1 MHDFNEELY
10 NKVAL
15 VDDILEE
22 CLSDKDNSQL
32 QKEIYESMSYS
43 VMAGGKRL
51 RPILVLEAYNLFEG
65 KDEKEVY
72 PYMAAIEMI
81 HTYSLIHDDLPAM
94 DNDDYRRGRLTN
106 HKVYGEDMAIL
117 TGDGL
122 LNLAYETMIKSV
134 DEKNVSK
141 SIKAM
146 NIISNKAGV
155 SGMIGGQVGDIKN
168 VNKDMDIETLD
179 KINELKTSC
188 LIEGSLMMGATM
200 AGASD
205 KELESICMAGSL
217 IGRAFQ
223 IQDDVLD
230 VISDS
235 KTLGKPVLSDEKN
248 LKKTYV
254 DLLGI
259 DGAKEQVRNLSDKAL
274 KIIKELGNN
283 EFLVTLIERLV
294 NRDH

>member
-1 MHDFNEELY
+1 MHDFNEEFY

-188 LIEGSLMMGATM
+188 LIEGSLMVGATM

-248 LKKTYV
+248 QKKTYV

>member
-15 VDDILEE
+15 VDEILEE

-65 KDEKEVY
+65 KDEEEVY

-235 KTLGKPVLSDEKN
+235 KTLGKQVLSDEKN

>member
-1 MHDFNEELY
+1 MHDFNEEFY

-248 LKKTYV
+248 QKKTYV

>member
-15 VDDILEE
+15 VDEILEE

-51 RPILVLEAYNLFEG
+51 RPILVLAAYNLFEG
-65 KDEKEVY
+65 KDEEEVY

-217 IGRAFQ
+217 IGKAFQ

-259 DGAKEQVRNLSDKAL
+259 DGAKEQVRSLSDKAL

>member
-1 MHDFNEELY
+1 MHDFNEEFY

-259 DGAKEQVRNLSDKAL
+259 NGAKEQVRNLSDKAL

>member
-1 MHDFNEELY
+1 MHDFNEEFY

-223 IQDDVLD
+223 IRDDVLD

-248 LKKTYV
+248 QKKTYV

>member
-1 MHDFNEELY
+1 MHDFNEEFY

-217 IGRAFQ
+217 IGKAFQ

-248 LKKTYV
+248 QKKTYV

>member
-1 MHDFNEELY
+1 MHDFNEEFY

-217 IGRAFQ
+217 IGKAFQ

>member
-1 MHDFNEELY
+1 MHDFNEEFY

-72 PYMAAIEMI
+72 PYMVAIEMI

-217 IGRAFQ
+217 IGKAFQ

-248 LKKTYV
+248 QKKTYV

>member
-1 MHDFNEELY
+1 MHDFNEEFY

>member
-1 MHDFNEELY
+1 MHDFNEEFY

-134 DEKNVSK
+134 DKKNVSK

-248 LKKTYV
+248 QKKTYV

>member
-1 MHDFNEELY
+1 MHDFNEEFY

-72 PYMAAIEMI
+72 PYMVAIEMI

-188 LIEGSLMMGATM
+188 LIEGSLMVGATM

-248 LKKTYV
+248 QKKTYV

>member
-1 MHDFNEELY
+1 MHDFNEEFY

-179 KINELKTSC
+179 KIKELKTSC
-188 LIEGSLMMGATM
+188 LREGSLMVGATM

>member
-1 MHDFNEELY
+1 MHDFNEEFY

-51 RPILVLEAYNLFEG
+51 RPIFVLEAYNLFEG

-217 IGRAFQ
+217 IGKAFQ

-248 LKKTYV
+248 QKKTYV

>member
-1 MHDFNEELY
+1 MYDFNEELY

-188 LIEGSLMMGATM
+188 LIEGSLMMGAAM

-248 LKKTYV
+248 QKKTYV

>member
-1 MHDFNEELY
+1 MHDFNEEFY

-22 CLSDKDNSQL
+22 CLSDKDNTQL

-188 LIEGSLMMGATM
+188 LIEGSLMVGATM

-248 LKKTYV
+248 QKKTYV